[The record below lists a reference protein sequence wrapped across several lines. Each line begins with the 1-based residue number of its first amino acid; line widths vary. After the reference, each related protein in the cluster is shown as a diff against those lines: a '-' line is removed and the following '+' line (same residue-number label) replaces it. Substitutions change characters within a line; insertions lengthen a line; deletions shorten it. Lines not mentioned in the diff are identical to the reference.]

1 MLNEKII
8 KALEAKGFKRWTK
21 GNMDRLYID
30 AKTAL
35 DFEYDTNKSGHVS
48 GAWLNGEKISNTRG
62 SELVSSKTYIDVN
75 TGALVSNNNT
85 MRDAAQEI
93 MDATAAEIE
102 QAEAAET
109 VETENGYEAMSDNDL
124 MMEEYRVKAILTHKN
139 SEFYGAGRNVSAEER
154 EAALE
159 ELRKIRLAKW
169 ARPWGGKPGA
179 DERDQLI
186 EELNDARDRL
196 EAAEASG
203 YLHKIYMLRNR
214 IAECEDGLAAIG

>member
-1 MLNEKII
+1 MLNEKMI

-21 GNMDRLYID
+21 GDMDRMYINPE
-30 AKTAL
+30 TAL
-35 DFEYDTNKSGHVS
+35 DFEYTTYKTGNISW
-48 GAWLNGEKISNTRG
+48 AALNGEKISNSWAR
-62 SELVSSKTYIDVN
+62 EIVSSKTYIDVN

-93 MDATAAEIE
+93 MDAVAAEIE
-102 QAEAAET
+102 QAEAAEAAMAAEPVEPVEP

-159 ELRKIRLAKW
+159 EMRKIRFAKW

-186 EELNDARDRL
+186 EELNIARDRL
-196 EAAEASG
+196 EAAEA
-203 YLHKIYMLRNR
+203 
-214 IAECEDGLAAIG
+214 